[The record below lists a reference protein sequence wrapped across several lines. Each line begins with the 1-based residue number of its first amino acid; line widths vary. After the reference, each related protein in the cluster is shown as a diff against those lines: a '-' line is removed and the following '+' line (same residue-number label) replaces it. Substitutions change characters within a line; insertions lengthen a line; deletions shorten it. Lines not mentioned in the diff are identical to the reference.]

1 MTNKKSEMAKGYTPR
16 PWFENEIL
24 KTLTTN
30 AGKINSVG
38 IIENSEIENLII

>member
-1 MTNKKSEMAKGYTPR
+1 MLNSNKKTEIAKGYTPR
-16 PWFENEIL
+16 QSFENEIL

-38 IIENSEIENLII
+38 IIEN